1 MEGEAKSV
9 RLLKVGLVKRWI
21 KAKGP
26 GIRPDVR
33 GPGRRFTV
41 YAVAAAAGLSAAAA
55 TACTAAGAAAP
66 RASGC
71 AAVNLIVARAST
83 EAAGEGITQRLATQI
98 VNSSKQTVSQEA
110 VVYPA
115 TLGNYV
121 SSESRGV
128 TNAEQELTTAVHNC
142 PNQKEVLLGY
152 SQGAEVSMDV
162 IAGNS
167 EAGGTVPPVNTAISS
182 HVVAI
187 ANFGDPGHVV
197 GEPWDLGTATLHGL
211 FPRGGAQLTLL
222 AAFGGSSKIAAWCD
236 ANDPFCASGINL
248 TVHLTYLN
256 RYQDAAASFVLSK
269 IGG

>member
-1 MEGEAKSV
+1 M
-9 RLLKVGLVKRWI
+9 KRWI
-21 KAKGP
+21 PTKLSATQP
-26 GIRPDVR
+26 QVR
-33 GPGRRFTV
+33 WPSRRAAL
-41 YAVAAAAGLSAAAA
+41 YAAAAAACLSLAAFAVPAA
-55 TACTAAGAAAP
+55 RAVAP
-66 RASGC
+66 PASGC

-83 EAAGEGITQRLATQI
+83 EAAGEGTTQSLATQI
-98 VNSSKQTVSQEA
+98 VNSSSQTVSQEA

-115 TLGNYV
+115 TLTNYA
-121 SSESRGV
+121 SSEGRGV
-128 TNAEQELTTAVHNC
+128 TNAEQELTTAVGNC
-142 PNQKEVLLGY
+142 PNQKQVLLGY

-167 EAGGTVPPVNTAISS
+167 EVGGTVTPVSTAISS

-197 GEPWDLGTATLHGL
+197 GQSWDLGTATRNGL
-211 FPRGGAQLTLL
+211 FPRSSAQLQLL

-236 ANDPFCASGINL
+236 ANDPYCASGVNL

-256 RYQDAAASFVLSK
+256 RYQGTAASFVLSK

>member
-1 MEGEAKSV
+1 MTAK
-9 RLLKVGLVKRWI
+9 R
-21 KAKGP
+21 P

-33 GPGRRFTV
+33 RPGRRFTV
-41 YAVAAAAGLSAAAA
+41 YAAAVAACLSAAAA
-55 TACTAAGAAAP
+55 TACTTAGAAAP
-66 RASGC
+66 AASGC

-83 EAAGEGITQRLATQI
+83 EAAGEGVTQRLATQI
-98 VNSSKQTVSQEA
+98 VSSSKQTVSQEA

-128 TNAEQELTTAVHNC
+128 TNAEQELMTAVRGC
-142 PNQKEVLLGY
+142 PKQKEVLLGY

-162 IAGNS
+162 ITGNS
-167 EAGGTVPPVNTAISS
+167 ELTGAVSPVSTAVSR

-187 ANFGDPGHVV
+187 ANLGDPGHVA
-197 GEPWDLGTATLHGL
+197 GEPWDRGTATLPGV
-211 FPRGGAQLTLL
+211 FPRGSAQVALL

-236 ANDPFCASGINL
+236 AGDPYCASGNKL
-248 TVHLTYLN
+248 TVHLTYLD
-256 RYQDAAASFVLSK
+256 RYQDAAASFVLGK

>member
-1 MEGEAKSV
+1 M
-9 RLLKVGLVKRWI
+9 KRWNPTRLS
-21 KAKGP
+21 ATQPEVRRPGP
-26 GIRPDVR
+26 RVAM
-33 GPGRRFTV
+33 
-41 YAVAAAAGLSAAAA
+41 YVAAAAACLSLAAF
-55 TACTAAGAAAP
+55 AAP
-66 RASGC
+66 GARAVAPPASGC

-83 EAAGEGITQRLATQI
+83 EAPGEGITQSLATEI
-98 VNSSKQTVSQEA
+98 VNSSTQTVSQQA

-115 TLGNYV
+115 TLTNYA
-121 SSESRGV
+121 SSESLGV
-128 TNAEQELTTAVHNC
+128 TDAEQELTTAVNNC

-167 EAGGTVPPVNTAISS
+167 EVGGTMTPVSTAISS

-197 GEPWDLGTATLHGL
+197 GEPWDLGTATHNGL
-211 FPRGGAQLTLL
+211 FPRSSAQLRSL

-236 ANDPFCASGINL
+236 SNDPYCADGANL

-256 RYQDAAASFVLSK
+256 RYQGAAASFVLSK

>member
-1 MEGEAKSV
+1 MS
-9 RLLKVGLVKRWI
+9 I
-21 KAKGP
+21 
-26 GIRPDVR
+26 
-33 GPGRRFTV
+33 
-41 YAVAAAAGLSAAAA
+41 AACAAPTTP
-55 TACTAAGAAAP
+55 TAHTAPTADP

-83 EAAGEGITQRLATQI
+83 EAAGEGVTQSLATQI

-115 TLGNYV
+115 TLANYA

-128 TNAEQELTTAVHNC
+128 TNAEQELTTAVRNC

-162 IAGNS
+162 ITGNS
-167 EAGGTVPPVNTAISS
+167 EVSGTVSPVSTAISS

-187 ANFGDPGHVV
+187 ANFGDPGNVA
-197 GEPWDLGTATLHGL
+197 GEPWDLGTATLRGM
-211 FPRGGAQLTLL
+211 FPRGSAQVALL
-222 AAFGGSSKIAAWCD
+222 SASGGSSKIAAWCD
-236 ANDPFCASGINL
+236 SNDPYCASGTNL
-248 TVHLTYLN
+248 TVHLTYLD
-256 RYQDAAASFVLSK
+256 RYQDAAASFVLGR